1 MKVNKI
7 RLLEMNAETG
17 LIKNGAKKPANLFD
31 YALNTEP
38 TEIKKLELNDDNL
51 KEARKWLS
59 SKKNTCERT
68 EGYSGAYYKVT
79 AYAIEYLE
87 ENEDGDFV
95 DGSDYDSA
103 DDEIYDEEDC

>member
-1 MKVNKI
+1 MKANTI
-7 RLLEMNAETG
+7 RLLEMKAETG
-17 LIKNGAKKPANLFD
+17 LIRYGAKKPTNFFH
-31 YALNTEP
+31 YAMDDENP
-38 TEIKKLELNDDNL
+38 TEIKKMELNDNNL
-51 KEARKWLS
+51 EEARKWLS

-68 EGYSGAYYKVT
+68 EGYSGAYYTVT

-103 DDEIYDEEDC
+103 EDEIYDEED